1 MARAQKSQNA
11 GLASKMKRLV
21 VPSILALATYYAVFG
36 GEYSAFQLRGV
47 RADIDGERW
56 KLADVQQEIDS
67 LSARVALLENDAETI
82 ERVAREDFGMIRDG
96 ETLYRFAEPD
106 IEPQASPTPTR

>member
-1 MARAQKSQNA
+1 MARSRNTRADGVS
-11 GLASKMKRLV
+11 SKMKRLV
-21 VPSILALATYYAVFG
+21 VPSILALAAYYAVFG

-47 RADIDGERW
+47 RADIDAEEW
-56 KLADVQQEIDS
+56 KLADVNHEIDS
-67 LSARVALLENDAETI
+67 LTAWVDLLENDAETI

-106 IEPQASPTPTR
+106 VDPETSPPPAR